1 MRKSA
6 AKALASL
13 LAIVVV
19 MAAIAVFFTVVRPI
33 GPSIREGLDLK
44 GGVRVVLQTERPAT
58 PQEMGDILAILTN
71 RADSLGVSE
80 PVIEQ
85 QGSNEFLIE
94 LPGVKNQEQ
103 AISAIGQTGLL
114 VFEGA
119 STNPKKPGP
128 DGHPFVTG
136 RELTGAQ
143 ATIAPNG
150 GGPSVDLQF
159 NAAGAQAMAAYTSSH
174 VGQLMYTL
182 LDGKVINVATIESAI
197 TNGQGQITGLGSLKA
212 AQQLATLLNSG
223 ALPVPLKTI
232 EIQAVSA
239 TLGAA
244 SVHASELAGLLA
256 MVLIVLLMMVFYR
269 FSGFLADVAL
279 ALYIMVLAA
288 VLIAIHAVIT
298 LPGVAGVILSAGIAV
313 DANVIIFA
321 RIRDELRSGRS
332 LRSAVDHGFRNALR
346 AIADSNVST
355 IMAAIVLYIFGIGDV
370 RGFALTLAIGV
381 AISFL
386 TAYFFTRLLIRLVED
401 TPLVTN
407 LAFFVGYHEPRG
419 KEVA

>member
-6 AKALASL
+6 TRAVASL
-13 LAIVVV
+13 VAILVA
-19 MAAIAVFFTVVRPI
+19 MAAIAVFFTVVRPV

-44 GGVRVVLQTERPAT
+44 GGVLVVLQTERPAT
-58 PQEMGDILAILTN
+58 PQEMTEILGILTN

-80 PVIEQ
+80 PVIQQ
-85 QGSNEFLIE
+85 QGSNEFQIE

-103 AISAIGQTGLL
+103 AIKTIGQTGLL

-119 STNPKKPGP
+119 SANPKKPGP

-143 ATIAPNG
+143 ATISPNG
-150 GGPSVDLQF
+150 GGPTVDLQF
-159 NAAGAQAMAAYTSSH
+159 NSSGAQGMAAYTSAH
-174 VGQLMYTL
+174 VGQPMYTL
-182 LDGKVINVATIESAI
+182 LDHKVINVATIESAI
-197 TNGQGQITGLGSLKA
+197 TGGQGQITGLPSLKE
-212 AQQLATLLNSG
+212 AQRLALLLNSG

-232 EIQAVSA
+232 EVQAVSA
-239 TLGAA
+239 TLGAS
-244 SVHASELAGLLA
+244 SVHASEIAGLLA
-256 MVLIVLLMMVFYR
+256 MVLIVILMVVFYR
-269 FSGFLADVAL
+269 FSGLLADVAL
-279 ALYIMVLAA
+279 GLYLLVLAA
-288 VLIAIHAVIT
+288 VLIGIHAVIT

-321 RIRDELRSGRS
+321 RIRDELRLGRS

-381 AISFL
+381 AISFV
-386 TAYFFTRLLIRLVED
+386 TAYFFTRFLIRIVED

-407 LAFFVGYHEPRG
+407 LRFFVGYHEIEN